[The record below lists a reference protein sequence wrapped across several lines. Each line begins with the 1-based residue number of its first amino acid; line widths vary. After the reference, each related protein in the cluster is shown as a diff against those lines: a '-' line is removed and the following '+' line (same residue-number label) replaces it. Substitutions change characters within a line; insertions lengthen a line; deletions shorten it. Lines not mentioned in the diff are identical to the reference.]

1 MALLVTKENI
11 KKGRDF
17 NNFDFNSFKNII
29 VFLIVLAIIYFLIE
43 VTGVKYHFGTHSDII
58 ILVLALVGSY
68 MYIKYAYIRDVK
80 KLRDIKKIQKDIGN
94 SNLINALSDLNDSFY
109 ILKNVSFKG
118 KRRIINISLAVLF
131 EEGIVFINEE
141 KYKGEVQ
148 GDILKEKWK
157 HISNNK
163 KREID
168 NLFKLKDRKSE
179 ELNYILKENNHKI
192 NIYSILLFDEDTK
205 ISIAENKNNR
215 AFNNYKY
222 LIDWILSL
230 KKLEKNKIKFDEV
243 IEIIEELV

>member
-109 ILKNVSFKG
+109 ILKNVSVKG

-131 EEGIVFINEE
+131 EEGIVFISEE
-141 KYKGEVQ
+141 SVKGEIK
-148 GDILKEKWK
+148 GNFLKEKWENT
-157 HISNNK
+157 INNK

-168 NLFKLKDRKSE
+168 NLFKSKERKIE

-192 NIYSILLFDEDTK
+192 NIYSVLLFNEDTK
-205 ISIAENKNNR
+205 IEIEENKTNK
-215 AFNNYKY
+215 AFNNYKD
-222 LIDWILSL
+222 LIDWISNL
-230 KKLEKNKIKFDEV
+230 KKLEKSKIKFDEV
-243 IEIIEELV
+243 IEIIKELV

>member
-168 NLFKLKDRKSE
+168 NLFKLKDRKGE

>member
-94 SNLINALSDLNDSFY
+94 SNLINALSNLNDSFY

-168 NLFKLKDRKSE
+168 NLFKLKDRKGE

>member
-118 KRRIINISLAVLF
+118 KRRIINISLAILF

-168 NLFKLKDRKSE
+168 NLFKLKDRKGE